1 MTSETSPLFGSWK
14 DDEYFPTR
22 VVVRDMKEDINIMP
36 SGSTKSEFNPRP
48 IYSLGGSVNGSARMP
63 QPSSSASSACSNA
76 SSTNNSHSGDG
87 GGIPAH
93 GTINSNANIITN
105 RKHRMKAPSIGAG
118 WVDYVANSWK
128 PSFALRPPLPHP
140 GTDPHAHDIGTY
152 MLPRQV
158 ALKVEPKVY
167 FANERTLLSWLEII
181 TMLTVSSGYILVNSR
196 EEDVPSRIFG
206 VVIFPVSIA
215 FLFYS
220 LWNCKSFCHNSS
232 FCFECPLVGRCA
244 SSYPHNIP
252 TYLLIQT

>member
-22 VVVRDMKEDINIMP
+22 VVVRDTKEDINIMP
-36 SGSTKSEFNPRP
+36 SGSSKSEFNPRP
-48 IYSLGGSVNGSARMP
+48 IYRLGGSINGSARMP
-63 QPSSSASSACSNA
+63 PSSSSSASSASSNA
-76 SSTNNSHSGDG
+76 SSTNNGNGGG
-87 GGIPAH
+87 GGIPNN
-93 GTINSNANIITN
+93 GANDNNTSITNN

-158 ALKVEPKVY
+158 PIKVEPKVY
-167 FANERTLLSWLEII
+167 FANERTLLAWLEII
-181 TMLTVSSGYILVNSR
+181 TMLTVTSGYILVNSR
-196 EEDVPSRIFG
+196 DDDVPSRIFG

-220 LWNCKSFCHNSS
+220 LWNCKFFVIVIFSF
-232 FCFECPLVGRCA
+232 
-244 SSYPHNIP
+244 
-252 TYLLIQT
+252 